1 MSEAAHS
8 PMSTRDTISDL
19 LDLAR
24 EALAARESGD
34 DPEDTPEVLEL
45 HRETV
50 AAGEALLATL

>member
-8 PMSTRDTISDL
+8 PMSAREIISEL

-45 HRETV
+45 HRTTIT
-50 AAGEALLATL
+50 AGEALLATL